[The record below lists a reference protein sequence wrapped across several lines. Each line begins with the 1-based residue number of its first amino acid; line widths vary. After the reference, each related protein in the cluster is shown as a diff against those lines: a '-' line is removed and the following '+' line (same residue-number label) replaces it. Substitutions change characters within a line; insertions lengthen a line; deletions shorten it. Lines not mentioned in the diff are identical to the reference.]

1 VKKPTKYNQA
11 NVFEFKP
18 DDSISVKEIIELS
31 ELIRIGV
38 CGSTLSNASPELKK
52 YFVQIKSEAK

>member
-1 VKKPTKYNQA
+1 MKKPTKYNQS
-11 NVFEFKP
+11 NLFEFKP
-18 DDSISVKEIIELS
+18 DDTITVNDIIELS

-52 YFVQIKSEAK
+52 YFVQVKNEVN

>member
-1 VKKPTKYNQA
+1 VKKPTKYNQS
-11 NVFEFKP
+11 NLFEFKP
-18 DDSISVKEIIELS
+18 DDTITVKDIIELS

-52 YFVQIKSEAK
+52 YFVQIKNEVK

>member
-1 VKKPTKYNQA
+1 VKKPSKYDQSRL
-11 NVFEFKP
+11 FEFKP
-18 DDSISVKEIIELS
+18 DDTIDVKNILELS

-52 YFVQIKSEAK
+52 YFVEIKNEVK

>member
-1 VKKPTKYNQA
+1 MKKPTKYNQS
-11 NVFEFKP
+11 NLFEFKP
-18 DDSISVKEIIELS
+18 DDTITVKDIIELS

-52 YFVQIKSEAK
+52 YFVQIKNEVK

>member
-1 VKKPTKYNQA
+1 VKKPTKYNQS
-11 NVFEFKP
+11 NLFEFKP
-18 DDSISVKEIIELS
+18 DDTISVREIIELS

-52 YFVQIKSEAK
+52 YFVQVNNEVK